1 MIHRYHFE
9 RTLGLGALLA
19 AAITILCLSGC
30 ATFGGGSMT
39 TPQKAALLRA
49 GTLTATS
56 VGLAQI
62 EDETERSTIAGNIV
76 MVTERVVAVLDGGQV
91 QFTGEHILDLL
102 VAITP
107 PEDIAG
113 IPPEAR
119 AAVIAA
125 VDVLL
130 SQVTIPEPDELVDP
144 DTLALVRAAV
154 DGIRAGAQVHV
165 KSPIAFMLPTGE
177 IIIVEPTPEEGP

>member
-56 VGLAQI
+56 VGLSQI
-62 EDETERSTIAGNIV
+62 EDETERS
-76 MVTERVVAVLDGGQV
+76 VVAVLDGGQV